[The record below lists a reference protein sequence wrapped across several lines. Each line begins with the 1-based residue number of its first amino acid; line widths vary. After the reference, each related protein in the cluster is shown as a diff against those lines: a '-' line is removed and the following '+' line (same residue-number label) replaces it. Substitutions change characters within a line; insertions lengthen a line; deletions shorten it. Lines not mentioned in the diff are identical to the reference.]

1 MATYTATISWTRP
14 APEADFLKGKY
25 SRLHDW
31 AFDGGVTIKGSPSP
45 HVVPKPWSD
54 ASAVDP
60 EEAFVASLSSCHMLT
75 FLWLAGKAGYVVD
88 SYRDTAE
95 GVMGKNAEGRIA
107 VLKVTL
113 RPHIVF
119 SGDKRPDA
127 AAHDAIHHAA
137 HDDCFIANSV
147 KTRWPVNRQS
157 VEPHRSCATLF
168 AVR

>member
-14 APEADFLKGKY
+14 ADAADFLKGKY

-54 ASAVDP
+54 VTAVDP

-88 SYRDTAE
+88 SYRDEAA
-95 GVMGKNAEGRIA
+95 GVMTKNEQGRMWMST
-107 VLKVTL
+107 VTL
-113 RPHIVF
+113 KPHIVF

-127 AAHDAIHHAA
+127 AALAALHHAA
-137 HDDCFIANSV
+137 HDECYIANSV
-147 KTRWPVNRQS
+147 KTDVRC
-157 VEPHRSCATLF
+157 EPT
-168 AVR
+168 VG